1 MMPVLLSFVLIQLG
15 LTFTVR
21 ALPLNATPI
30 TTVQSSSSDSSLLI
44 ESDLANA
51 LLYRD
56 GGTEPDLG
64 RNDGMQWQ
72 PSSLTVESDLQH
84 DFKVPDVA
92 QGHCPEKRR
101 KIIPK
106 TALERWAPFTLA
118 LENSSDPSHAHPS
131 HVTGAHADVLLAQQ
145 ATTHHQGNLLPVP
158 AIPSYT
164 LPLPPLS
171 PSIEAS
177 DQFLQSAQLCNT
189 PARGIMKF

>member
-1 MMPVLLSFVLIQLG
+1 MLSKRTSLHSSPSYQRGPQGPQDGCHKWTEWANWIKAEISFIDALLRWGTHESPWQLIGTRLEPSEANILTSLMNFTCASFTCLRMMPVLLSFVLIQLG

-84 DFKVPDVA
+84 GKMAWNHNSP
-92 QGHCPEKRR
+92 KR
-101 KIIPK
+101 
-106 TALERWAPFTLA
+106 
-118 LENSSDPSHAHPS
+118 N
-131 HVTGAHADVLLAQQ
+131 
-145 ATTHHQGNLLPVP
+145 
-158 AIPSYT
+158 
-164 LPLPPLS
+164 
-171 PSIEAS
+171 
-177 DQFLQSAQLCNT
+177 
-189 PARGIMKF
+189 